1 MRIKT
6 KYIGGFTY
14 IEIII
19 SLIITAITTVLIM
32 FVYNETQK
40 KFYDDSMES
49 DIAVYCDRA
58 INEIANLLSASTE
71 TIKELPSWSGQRSYQ
86 ITFMDSDQDGQAYE
100 RVITIRLHPEDGF
113 IVKEGNI
120 YVTNTIFNG
129 VLINGGTINFGRSG
143 DGNQFTGKKYYIDEW
158 KIKSLTQDDLFHQL
172 NPSKLNAMSLSS
184 YEISINVIVE
194 TKQEGEF
201 GIQDLI
207 KNKSF
212 STKTFSPAVYLR
224 EKSKNTSNSS

>member
-6 KYIGGFTY
+6 KYVGGFTY

-58 INEIANLLSASTE
+58 INEIANLLNASTE

-86 ITFMDSDQDGQAYE
+86 ITF
-100 RVITIRLHPEDGF
+100 T
-113 IVKEGNI
+113 
-120 YVTNTIFNG
+120 
-129 VLINGGTINFGRSG
+129 VLK
-143 DGNQFTGKKYYIDEW
+143 QKM
-158 KIKSLTQDDLFHQL
+158 
-172 NPSKLNAMSLSS
+172 MSLMAGSLS
-184 YEISINVIVE
+184 VSR
-194 TKQEGEF
+194 
-201 GIQDLI
+201 
-207 KNKSF
+207 KNNLH
-212 STKTFSPAVYLR
+212 LR
-224 EKSKNTSNSS
+224 VTQLARG